1 VPGLHPEADQGP
13 QLQGDAA
20 AAAEQGA
27 RRPGQAQPG
36 QRVRAWTGGQAH
48 HHHEGYRLR
57 HAEHRLGFNDAS
69 LAEECSRLHGL
80 SATVSIYNLKCFVS
94 YLFVRILFSRFEGQ
108 TNSSYV
114 CFLITTK
121 YISRDVI
128 TKYYTTPLF
137 SYYSLCSIISAFP
150 IVYNICYE
158 AGHTGSRFVEDDR
171 NLIYVQKCSNFGD
184 ECSITSGFLFLP
196 SRH

>member
-27 RRPGQAQPG
+27 RRPGQAEPG

-69 LAEECSRLHGL
+69 HAAEGSEAPRFISYSLYL
-80 SATVSIYNLKCFVS
+80 QLEVFIS
-94 YLFVRILFSRFEGQ
+94 YLFVRILFSHLKGRQ
-108 TNSSYV
+108 SLHMYV
-114 CFLITTK
+114 
-121 YISRDVI
+121 
-128 TKYYTTPLF
+128 
-137 SYYSLCSIISAFP
+137 SLLLQ
-150 IVYNICYE
+150 N
-158 AGHTGSRFVEDDR
+158 
-171 NLIYVQKCSNFGD
+171 
-184 ECSITSGFLFLP
+184 TSLGM
-196 SRH
+196 